1 MKKVIAGLFLF
12 MLTLLSAE
20 GQWYTRQ
27 YNVSDINQL
36 SKPQLEL
43 SLVHAKTNLLTSASV
58 SGMGVIGWVI
68 LSYAHTGIIGSY
80 ICGGIFIGGAV
91 FSIGYI
97 ERIAKIKSAIRRNHS
112 SAGSVSIAPAIIKNT
127 YTRTCSAGVA
137 LTYNF

>member
-20 GQWYTRQ
+20 AQWYTRQ
-27 YNVSDINQL
+27 YNVTDINQL

-43 SLVHAKTNLLTSASV
+43 SLVNTKSDLVESAAV
-58 SGMGVIGWVI
+58 AGAGAIGWG
-68 LSYAHTGIIGSY
+68 LLNYARVAIIGSY
-80 ICGGIFIGGAV
+80 VCAGVFAGGVI

-97 ERIAKIKSAIRRNHS
+97 ERIAKIKSAIRRNYP
-112 SAGSVSIAPAIIKNT
+112 SAGSISIAPAIIKNT
-127 YTRTCSAGVA
+127 YTRTCSAGIT